1 MSHLDADADGIADIL
16 PSMAER
22 KLLPPLHGAPLALLT
37 IAIAVSTFMEVLDI
51 TIVNVSV
58 PAIAGSL
65 SVSPSEGTWAISSY
79 SLASAVMQP
88 LTGWIARR
96 FGEVR
101 TFCVSVMLFVLFS
114 MLCGLASSMPML
126 VVFRL
131 MQGLVSGPMVPLS
144 MTLLLANYPQE
155 KKGLALGLWAMTVVV
170 APIFGPIIGG
180 WVTDNLSWPWIFYIN
195 APIGVLAGVI
205 VWQLLRQR
213 ESKIVKVPID
223 RIGLGLLVIGVGSLQ
238 FMLDNGNDKDWFS
251 SPLILGLGIVALVS
265 LVFLVA
271 WELTDKHPV
280 IDLSLFRKR
289 NFTIGVIALSLG
301 MFGFFG
307 INVVYPLWLQ
317 TTLGYTATWAGLATA
332 PVGIMAFLIS
342 PIVGR
347 NIQKFELRLLVSFAF
362 MVFAFTAHW
371 FSTFN
376 ADASFAQLIMPRLV
390 QGIGIACFFVPLQQI
405 ILSGLKPNEV
415 ASASGLSNF
424 FRTLAGSI
432 STALT
437 VTLWQHRADYH
448 HAVLA
453 EHVAAGNPAAAAYVD
468 RLHVLGMQGASA
480 YGQIEGIVNRQ
491 AFTMAVNDIFWMF
504 SLMFMGI
511 IGIVW
516 LSKPPFGSVGA
527 GPGH

>member
-1 MSHLDADADGIADIL
+1 MSSIDSSADRIDDVPAPI
-16 PSMAER
+16 AER
-22 KLLPPLHGAPLALLT
+22 KPLPPLHGAPLALLT

-101 TFCVSVMLFVLFS
+101 TFVTSVILFVLFS

-180 WVTDNLSWPWIFYIN
+180 WITDNLSWPWIFYIN
-195 APIGVLAGVI
+195 APIGVMAGLI
-205 VWQLLRQR
+205 VWRLLRQR
-213 ESKIVKVPID
+213 ESKTVKVPID
-223 RIGLGLLVIGVGSLQ
+223 RIGLALLVIGVGSLQ
-238 FMLDNGNDKDWFS
+238 FMLDNGNDKDWFA
-251 SPLILGLGIVALVS
+251 SPLILTLGIVAVIS

-280 IDLSLFRKR
+280 IDLALFRKR
-289 NFTIGVIALSLG
+289 NFTVGVIALSLG

-332 PVGIMAFLIS
+332 PVGIMAFIIS
-342 PIVGR
+342 PIIGR

-362 MVFAFTAHW
+362 MVFAYTAYW

-405 ILSGLKPNEV
+405 ILSGLKPHEV

-424 FRTLAGSI
+424 FRTIAGSI

-453 EHVAAGNPAAAAYVD
+453 EHVSAGNPAAAAYVD
-468 RLHVLGMQGASA
+468 RLHVLGLQGAAA
-480 YGQIEGIVNRQ
+480 YGQIDAVVGRQ
-491 AFTMAVNDIFWMF
+491 AYTMAVNDIFWMF
-504 SLMFMGI
+504 SLMFLAI
-511 IGIVW
+511 IGAVW
-516 LSKPPFGSVGA
+516 LARPPFGSVGA